1 MSNLS
6 VLDAFMIGRPTG
18 RQFHR
23 INKMQAKK
31 HYRKQSRATR
41 FAKIRE
47 ALKYNPTDESA
58 LEALAKLEQ
67 R

>member
-1 MSNLS
+1 
-6 VLDAFMIGRPTG
+6 
-18 RQFHR
+18 
-23 INKMQAKK
+23 MQAKK

-41 FAKIRE
+41 FAKICE
-47 ALKYNPTDESA
+47 ALKYNPADESA